1 MPSKQKTLL
10 FLSGFV
16 ASIGSF
22 ALICTCLG
30 TEEWV
35 STNINFIATNHS
47 GYINVKLGLFQG
59 SFSKFVT
66 AGAGLGKQPERFQV
80 LQKLNG
86 SGSIIVTHI
95 LMILFQA
102 LSLLC
107 TFMSSATT
115 CLNSVSNPYV
125 TFLGPLGVYIW
136 VSISAV
142 LILLTMILCAANMEI
157 NKLPK
162 HLAEVLKNGPEDL
175 TSTVNTYGYSFWLL
189 LLSICLSIATI
200 IVIYY
205 YQHARYSKKKE
216 HERPLENASKDVILF

>member
-1 MPSKQKTLL
+1 MLL
-10 FLSGFV
+10 
-16 ASIGSF
+16 GSSPTVLKKYF
-22 ALICTCLG
+22 PIPLENL
-30 TEEWV
+30 EEEIRIR
-35 STNINFIATNHS
+35 SADE
-47 GYINVKLGLFQG
+47 GKLFR
-59 SFSKFVT
+59 
-66 AGAGLGKQPERFQV
+66 EEYN
-80 LQKLNG
+80 KLNG
-86 SGSIIVTHI
+86 SGSIIITHI
-95 LMILFQA
+95 MMILFQA